1 MVNSILK
8 IISIVLLFSLI
19 SCKKDSQIIQDQ
31 MIIGVKEKNAITK
44 ADFTPIDIQ
53 ESLLCQGKKILIFEG
68 IDIIEVGKCF
78 TINGIS
84 NQKFHY
90 QTIKTLGISLV
101 NSGEGQALILNKNE
115 LVKFTGNF
123 TKVDSDLS
131 DVTGDFYIAIEF
143 GNDKQYI
150 GWIKLTAS
158 IDHLIIS
165 DYCYYEV
172 KK

>member
-8 IISIVLLFSLI
+8 IVSVILLFSLI
-19 SCKKDSQIIQDQ
+19 SCKKDKPIIQDQ
-31 MIIGVKEKNAITK
+31 MIIGVKEKDAITK

-53 ESLLCQGKKILIFEG
+53 ESLLCQSAKTINFEG
-68 IDIIEVGKCF
+68 IDIIELGKCF
-78 TINGIS
+78 TINAIS
-84 NQKFHY
+84 NQRFHY
-90 QTIKTLGISLV
+90 QTIKALGISLV
-101 NSGEGQALILNKNE
+101 NSVEGQALIHNKNDI
-115 LVKFTGNF
+115 VKFTGNF
-123 TKVDSDLS
+123 TQVDSDLS
-131 DVTGDFYIAIEF
+131 DITGDFYIAIKF

-172 KK
+172 QN